1 MFFYTRIYTR
11 QKLSSTII
19 FEHVVKEN
27 SVQNWYGR
35 MKLTL
40 FKFESIQYFSLFE
53 QFSLSVL
60 EANFALL
67 KKLVFFV
74 LNRLLAASLYS
85 PYLDSFLFLFHKN
98 NANIRIVKT
107 IFSQGCRQTYWHIW
121 RKIKL
126 GVRLL
131 RSVWRNSLCTPCL
144 LHSIIPMRILIW
156 GKLVRFLSKKTCIAY
171 IMLVWL

>member
-35 MKLTL
+35 KKLTL

-85 PYLDSFLFLFHKN
+85 PYVNSFLFLFHKN

-107 IFSQGCRQTYWHIW
+107 IFPQGSCQTYWHIW
-121 RKIKL
+121 RKINL
-126 GVRLL
+126 EYACFVPFEE
-131 RSVWRNSLCTPCL
+131 NSLCTPWL

-171 IMLVWL
+171 IMLV

>member
-27 SVQNWYGR
+27 SVQNWFGR
-35 MKLTL
+35 KNFTL

-60 EANFALL
+60 EANFAVL
-67 KKLVFFV
+67 KKLVFFF

-85 PYLDSFLFLFHKN
+85 PYVNSFLFSFHKN
-98 NANIRIVKT
+98 NAYIRIVKP
-107 IFSQGCRQTYWHIW
+107 IFSQGCCQTYWHIW

-126 GVRLL
+126 GVRLVCF
-131 RSVWRNSLCTPCL
+131 VWR
-144 LHSIIPMRILIW
+144 
-156 GKLVRFLSKKTCIAY
+156 K
-171 IMLVWL
+171 